1 MDTAL
6 IVGYLASLCSVCS
19 FLPQVRKVIRTGD
32 TEAIST
38 KMYCLTVTGFILW
51 TAYAVRVANHCHEC
65 CLLCA
70 VGAYP
75 CKEAQKLVRNRLL
88 EPALPV
94 LSRLSGTR
102 AP

>member
-51 TAYAVRVANHCHEC
+51 TAFGLMRSEWPIVVTNAACF
-65 CLLCA
+65 
-70 VGAYP
+70 
-75 CKEAQKLVRNRLL
+75 
-88 EPALPV
+88 V
-94 LSRLSGTR
+94 LSALILVKKLRS
-102 AP
+102 